1 MATIQVPTFRRPAR
15 ATSQADRVNTT
26 IDAQE
31 TKSAPNMVTM
41 SYVWLCVI
49 VGAAASIGI
58 AAGVGMDRAGL
69 TEGAASWMAG
79 AVAFSIAFV
88 LLLTAWV
95 IAHAVK

>member
-1 MATIQVPTFRRPAR
+1 MATIRVPAFRRAAR
-15 ATSQADRVNTT
+15 TASQADRVNTT

-31 TKSAPNMVTM
+31 TRSGPDLVMM
-41 SYVWLCVI
+41 SYVWLWVI

-58 AAGVGMDRAGL
+58 AAGVGMDRADL

-79 AVAFSIAFV
+79 AVAFSIALV

-95 IAHAVK
+95 IAHAGR

>member
-1 MATIQVPTFRRPAR
+1 MATIRVPTFRRAAR
-15 ATSQADRVNTT
+15 AASQADKVNTT

-31 TKSAPNMVTM
+31 TKSGLDLVTM

-69 TEGAASWMAG
+69 TKGAASWMAG
-79 AVAFSIAFV
+79 AVAFSIALV
-88 LLLTAWV
+88 PLVIGWV
-95 IAHAVK
+95 MAHAVK